1 MIAWVKWWTE
11 GPCCCKPSLEVTDI
25 MHFSFPG
32 WLAWSPK
39 VCVCVC
45 VCVLESLQGGTQTD
59 SQGDSIILG
68 RLRWSCLMKVRIEFV
83 VCNNQ
88 SAAAYQSSHRRLQQ
102 NNAGGS
108 SVGHSLTQTLLF
120 YIWTLWKEFQLITLK
135 PPEEKCLA
143 QAWTTD

>member
-11 GPCCCKPSLEVTDI
+11 GPCCCKPSLKVTDI

-39 VCVCVC
+39 VCVCVF
-45 VCVLESLQGGTQTD
+45 ESLQGGTQTD

-88 SAAAYQSSHRRLQQ
+88 SAAATKALTDGFSRTMLVAALSVTHSHKLYF
-102 NNAGGS
+102 S
-108 SVGHSLTQTLLF
+108 TFGH
-120 YIWTLWKEFQLITLK
+120 YEKEFQLITLK
-135 PPEEKCLA
+135 PSEEKCLA